1 VEQIC
6 TELSA
11 HNVIEEEIFY
21 PGCQGKVE
29 EDLLKEGYVEHD
41 GSKVLIAELI
51 SSAPDEEF
59 YDAKVKMLSEQIEHH
74 VHGSRSSTALSMPSG
89 CWTQAG
95 VLPKPRSEAL
105 PTFACR
111 AYSSGLPDKPP
122 QLSSSTSS
130 FTL

>member
-1 VEQIC
+1 MWWGLRASADGSAAGYPPGVASADTRAAEGAAKKQALVEQIC

-41 GSKVLIAELI
+41 GSKVLIAALI

-89 CWTQAG
+89 CRT
-95 VLPKPRSEAL
+95 
-105 PTFACR
+105 
-111 AYSSGLPDKPP
+111 
-122 QLSSSTSS
+122 
-130 FTL
+130 